1 MAIQLNLTAENTKL
15 NVPLNS
21 VYARISSLR
30 GNKTTFEYNVQVF
43 INETSANP
51 GEDVAQKSR
60 PIRVDNFQF
69 PITDID
75 NTNLMEFCYNHLKTQ
90 TLYNEGTDV

>member
-1 MAIQLNLTAENTKL
+1 MAIQLNLTSENTKL

-51 GEDVAQKSR
+51 GEGLRNSR
-60 PIRVDNFQF
+60 PIRVDSFSF

-75 NTNLMEFCYNHLKTQ
+75 NTNIMEYCYNHLKTQ
-90 TLYNEGTDV
+90 TLYTEGVDV

>member
-43 INETSANP
+43 INETSANT
-51 GEDVAQKSR
+51 GEGLKRSR
-60 PIRVDNFQF
+60 PIRVDSFSF

-75 NTNLMEFCYNHLKTQ
+75 NTNIMEYCYNHLKTQ
-90 TLYNEGTDV
+90 TLYTEGVDV

>member
-30 GNKTTFEYNVQVF
+30 GNKTTFKYNVQVF

-51 GEDVAQKSR
+51 GEGLRNSR
-60 PIRVDNFQF
+60 PIKVDSFSF

-75 NTNLMEFCYNHLKTQ
+75 NTNIMEFCYNHLKTQ
-90 TLYNEGTDV
+90 TLYTEGVDV

>member
-51 GEDVAQKSR
+51 GEGLPNSR
-60 PIRVDNFQF
+60 PIRVDSFSF

-75 NTNLMEFCYNHLKTQ
+75 NTNIMEYCYNHLKTQ
-90 TLYNEGTDV
+90 TLYTEGVDV

>member
-1 MAIQLNLTAENTKL
+1 MAIQLNLTAEHTKL
-15 NVPLNS
+15 NIPLNS

-30 GNKTTFEYNVQVF
+30 GDKTTFEYHVQVF

-51 GEDVAQKSR
+51 GEGVMQKSR
-60 PIRVDNFQF
+60 AIRVDSFKF

-75 NTNLMEFCYNHLKTQ
+75 NTNIMQFCYNHLKTQ
-90 TLYNEGTDV
+90 TLYAEGVDV